1 MIFCD
6 FETQSPIDLRKEGAK
21 VYIQHPYTRI
31 MSGVFIADGKTTV
44 WVPKHIQLPTGK
56 YPYPIDRSE
65 GFPAA
70 ILQLA
75 KYRPLVAHNAEL
87 FDAWLIGQKYPK
99 YKLNWIDTIHYCR
112 AAGLPGKLDLVL
124 KILFDVTKLDNTA
137 MLMLCEA
144 KIQRGKPHYPIGNAA
159 LWTRMLDYNIRDVQY
174 LERIYKWLASTGVVD
189 REKKLIAKHEEI
201 NKRGFKI
208 DRNLVVALRQV
219 WAELQKTAVDEVAKI
234 TNGALTE
241 RDLFSPI
248 KVKSY
253 LQSLGYKY
261 NTLDAKMVNQILLTP
276 ENFLE
281 GDDAASM
288 LAILAT
294 RKNAIRATTGKLD
307 RILNEIDDD
316 DVARRSVIHH
326 GAHTGRATGR
336 GINPL
341 NFPRGVALE
350 DGLYDKLQQMIKDKA
365 SPAEILATCK
375 NSGDVLNTF
384 TRHCIIPHGEKFRI
398 ADYNAIEARLVG
410 WFADCK
416 GLMEAFNDTKRDVYC
431 EMASKLFGREITPKD
446 ETERF
451 IGKTIVLGCIAK
463 DTPVLTDSGWKKIQY
478 VTRSDLVWDGEA
490 YVKCDGAIYKGQ
502 KQCYNVNGVWMTP
515 DHKVLT
521 SKGWVESCQLSENT
535 HFRASGWFTEDSRY
549 HLLSLENEGGS
560 KELLQLA
567 SVGQLQNTIQQI
579 YRSAGQ
585 RNAMRVLKNKP
596 QSLNHNMPILCTTQK
611 PVQDYLTGF
620 LPSTLGA
627 ITKSVLSTN
636 TTVKGGSKSIL
647 QTEKSFW
654 ATLSHYRDGI
664 TRNLK
669 LTESTMTE
677 TMQEETCALQR
688 DPCNARIVETYDLL
702 NCGLNNRFQAGN
714 LIVHNC
720 GYQMGHT
727 KFDTMCKIYG
737 INLAAAGVDAK
748 TCVKAY
754 RETYPEV
761 KRLWHKLEDNCRAA
775 VECPGME
782 FETCRVKFYRDG
794 SWLLLT
800 LPSGRVLRYRDIS
813 VDRIS
818 APWNEAEMIDQVHY
832 TTVHNY
838 RKSLYGG
845 ILAENICQATG
856 RDLLY
861 DALLQLEK
869 TCLHVYDEVA
879 GEDDLE
885 TMVKVMS
892 KGTVW
897 SKNLTIKVE
906 GFESPYY
913 TKAKPKGAV
922 KKVAIN
928 GKLI

>member
-21 VYIQHPYTRI
+21 VYIQHPYTRV

-44 WVPKHIQLPTGK
+44 WVPKHIQLPPGK

-65 GFPAA
+65 GFPAS

-144 KIQRGKPHYPIGNAA
+144 KIQRGKPHYPIGNSA
-159 LWTRMLDYNIRDVQY
+159 LWTRMLNYNIRDVQY

-365 SPAEILATCK
+365 SPADILASCK
-375 NSGDVLNTF
+375 NSGDILNTF
-384 TRHCIIPHGEKFRI
+384 TRHCIIPHGDKFRI

-451 IGKTIVLGCIAK
+451 IGKTIVLG
-463 DTPVLTDSGWKKIQY
+463 S
-478 VTRSDLVWDGEA
+478 
-490 YVKCDGAIYKGQ
+490 
-502 KQCYNVNGVWMTP
+502 
-515 DHKVLT
+515 
-521 SKGWVESCQLSENT
+521 
-535 HFRASGWFTEDSRY
+535 
-549 HLLSLENEGGS
+549 
-560 KELLQLA
+560 
-567 SVGQLQNTIQQI
+567 
-579 YRSAGQ
+579 
-585 RNAMRVLKNKP
+585 
-596 QSLNHNMPILCTTQK
+596 
-611 PVQDYLTGF
+611 
-620 LPSTLGA
+620 
-627 ITKSVLSTN
+627 
-636 TTVKGGSKSIL
+636 
-647 QTEKSFW
+647 
-654 ATLSHYRDGI
+654 
-664 TRNLK
+664 
-669 LTESTMTE
+669 
-677 TMQEETCALQR
+677 
-688 DPCNARIVETYDLL
+688 
-702 NCGLNNRFQAGN
+702 
-714 LIVHNC
+714 
-720 GYQMGHT
+720 GYQMGWR
-727 KFDTMCKIYG
+727 KFAVMCQIYG
-737 INLAAAGVDAK
+737 INLQSVGITAQD
-748 TCVKAY
+748 CIKAY

-775 VECPGME
+775 VECPGIE
-782 FETCRVKFYRDG
+782 FETCKVKFYRDG
-794 SWLLLT
+794 NWLLLT
-800 LPSGRVLRYRDIS
+800 LPSGRVLRYRDVS
-813 VDRIS
+813 VDRVP
-818 APWNEAEMIDQVHY
+818 APWDDNQMIDQVHY

-861 DALLQLEK
+861 DALLQLER

-892 KGTVW
+892 KGTIW